1 MKFFLSIFRML
12 GTASRDLYLELI
24 AKEQDSKW
32 PIYYARLQA
41 IEKEYVSTHLNFY
54 KSILL

>member
-1 MKFFLSIFRML
+1 ML

-24 AKEQDSKW
+24 AKEQDAKW

-41 IEKEYVSTHLNFY
+41 IEKEYVSTDLNLY
-54 KSILL
+54 KSI